1 MKRLLRVLIYLIMF
15 GILVYLILL
24 AFINPHLTNR
34 ELVITYWR
42 QYLMSLIVILTG
54 YFILNK
60 L

>member
-1 MKRLLRVLIYLIMF
+1 MKRLLRVSVYLIMF

-24 AFINPHLTNR
+24 AFTNPHLTNT

-42 QYLMSLIVILTG
+42 RYLISFISILIG